1 MYQSSITF
9 DERIHDSARTFHAL
23 ITIGNDSIRDA
34 VKSVRFNGG
43 SNGESDFSI
52 GSVVSQYVEIEISET
67 DLILENREFLLQ
79 IGLDIGNT
87 TEYIP
92 MGYFTAKRPKRDE
105 RGVTITA
112 DDRMMKLE
120 AECDVSSLPEN
131 TNTIAVLQK
140 ITQLTGVPINT
151 QGLSSINMTKPAGY
165 TCREALQVIAQ
176 LYGGFAICNRQG
188 QIIITWYSES
198 GYTIPTGRY
207 WDTFKHNDY
216 AYVLDKLTCYI
227 GKDEEG
233 NNLSISAGT
242 GQLGIT
248 FSNAFMTQSIL
259 NDVWNKI
266 GGFTYMPGSIQFM
279 GDPRIDPWDIITV
292 SDLNGTSYKVPA
304 MTLNHEYDGGLV
316 TSVEAAGKTETEQNA
331 DYKGP
336 MTSQMER
343 YAVQLA
349 LLDTALVGKLSA
361 REAELTYATIAR
373 LDLDIGRVNETIIKK
388 ADITDLNVTNENV
401 ESLRSGKADVGDLNA
416 AVGRFNVLESNF
428 SNLKTVLAGNAAAT
442 SADIIQL
449 NATNSV
455 IDSAL
460 IKSIIS
466 QNVTVNDLLAGR
478 ISTDRFE
485 IGSDDGGMVFNG
497 NTAQWLDGDDNVRI
511 QIGQDGQ
518 GNFSFLIADADGNP
532 LFYENGLTANAVPN
546 GLIVDSM
553 VASNAN
559 VDASKINIASLFREM
574 NGSQNVLK
582 ANRIYFDETGQTLV
596 QQYSQFSD
604 DLTSLD
610 SRVTTAESA
619 ADQAAQA
626 ARAATDALS
635 GIDTL
640 TNFIVDLTNDAH
652 VVHTYADG
660 SGGIYTDVITQVT
673 AWLGDVDVSAQCQ
686 ILAYPSASVS
696 GVWNPNTR
704 TYQVTAMSDVNGYVD
719 FDVTYGIES
728 RSLTDR
734 SGNNL
739 TDRNGNRLF
748 GRSGDTHMRKR
759 FSVSKSPDGR
769 IGLSYNLTSST
780 NVISLAEKTGALT
793 PAQIRFSANKND
805 NGTISSYA
813 GIFVIYESTD
823 YVNYTQRYR
832 SSEAETTTLYT
843 PTSIQVKS
851 IRCELQDANN
861 SILDTESIPI
871 IVSGDGLV
879 AEIGGVSESVV
890 EVGTRVGNIET
901 GIEGLRTSLSN
912 INTQIAGLSDG
923 TLLHTWTFE
932 IRDGVAY
939 CEAHIY
945 KGGSITDIRT
955 EFDPT
960 CFTWQRVAEDG
971 ITDLGTGYTKEVLAS
986 SMELGGV
993 IRNTFTASEEFGLT
1007 DRYSNAL
1014 TDRDGNRFIV
1024 RVA

>member
-23 ITIGNDSIRDA
+23 ITIGNDSIRDT

-43 SNGESDFSI
+43 SNGENDFSL
-52 GSVVSQYVEIEISET
+52 GSVVSQYVELEISDT
-67 DLILENREFLLQ
+67 DIVLENREFLLE
-79 IGLDIGNT
+79 IGMDIGST
-87 TEYIP
+87 TECIP
-92 MGYFTAKRPKRDE
+92 MGYFTAKKPKRDE

-120 AECDVSSLPEN
+120 VESDMSSLPEN
-131 TNTIAVLQK
+131 TNTIAVLQR
-140 ITQLTGVPINT
+140 ISTLTGVPINT
-151 QGLSSINMTKPAGY
+151 QGLASINMPRPAGY
-165 TCREALQVIAQ
+165 TCREVLQIVAQ

-198 GYTIPTGRY
+198 GYTVSTGRY

-216 AYVLDKLTCYI
+216 AYILDKLTCYI

-233 NNLSISAGT
+233 NNISISAGT

-266 GGFTYMPGSIQFM
+266 GGFTYMPGSIRFM

-373 LDLDIGRVNETIIKK
+373 LDLDIGRVNEAIIKK
-388 ADITDLNVTNENV
+388 ADVEALNVIEEDV
-401 ESLRSGKADVGDLNA
+401 ETLRAGKADVGVLDA
-416 AVGRFNVLESNF
+416 AIGRFNVLEGNF
-428 SNLKTVLAGNAAAT
+428 SKLKTLLAGNAAAT

-485 IGSDDGGMVFNG
+485 IGSDDGGMVFSG

-518 GNFSFLIADADGNP
+518 GDFSFLIADADGNP

-559 VDASKINIASLFREM
+559 VDASKINIDSLFRVM

-660 SGGIYTDVITQVT
+660 SGGIYTDVMTQVT

-851 IRCELQDANN
+851 IKCELQDANN

-879 AEIGGVSESVV
+879 AEINGVSESVV
-890 EVGTRVGNIET
+890 EVGTRVGTVET

-912 INTQIAGLSDG
+912 MSTQIAGLSDG

-971 ITDLGTGYTKEVLAS
+971 ITNLGTGYTKEVLAS
-986 SMELGGV
+986 SMELVGV

>member
-9 DERIHDSARTFHAL
+9 DDKIHDSARTFHAL
-23 ITIGNDSIRDA
+23 ITVGNDSIPD
-34 VKSVRFNGG
+34 VIKSVRFSGG
-43 SNGESDFSI
+43 SNGEDDFAI
-52 GSVVSQYVEIEISET
+52 GSVVSQYVDVEISDT
-67 DLILENREFLLQ
+67 DIILENREFLLQ
-79 IGLDIGNT
+79 IGLDIGST

-92 MGYFTAKRPKRDE
+92 MGYFTASKPKRDE
-105 RGVTITA
+105 RGITITA
-112 DDRMMKLE
+112 NDRMMKME
-120 AECDVSSLPEN
+120 VECDVSSLPES
-131 TNTIAVLQK
+131 TNTLSVLQRVSA
-140 ITQLTGVPINT
+140 LTGVPVNT
-151 QGLSSINMTKPAGY
+151 QGLASINMNRPSGY
-165 TCREALQVIAQ
+165 TCREVLQIVAQ

-188 QIIITWYSES
+188 QIIITWYSDS
-198 GYTIPTGRY
+198 SYTVSAGRY

-233 NNLSISAGT
+233 YNISVSAGT

-248 FSNAFMTQSIL
+248 FSNVFMTQDIL
-259 NDVWNKI
+259 NNVWTHI
-266 GGFTYMPGSIQFM
+266 GEFTYMPGSIRFM

-304 MTLNHEYDGGLV
+304 MTLSHEYDGGLTTTV
-316 TSVEAAGKTETEQNA
+316 GAAGKTETEQSA
-331 DYKGP
+331 DFKGP
-336 MTSQMER
+336 MNSQMER

-349 LLDTALVGKLSA
+349 LIDTALVGKLSV

-373 LDLDIGRVNETIIKK
+373 LNLDIGTVNEAIIKK
-388 ADITDLNVTNENV
+388 ADITDLNVTNETVAN
-401 ESLRSGKADVGDLNA
+401 LQATKAEVGDLNA
-416 AVGRFNVLESNF
+416 AVGRFNILEGNF
-428 SNLKTVLAGNAAAT
+428 ANLKTILAGNAAAT
-442 SADIIQL
+442 AADFIQL
-449 NATNSV
+449 NASNSI

-485 IGSDDGGMVFNG
+485 IGSDDGGMVFTG
-497 NTAQWLDGDDNVRI
+497 NTAQWLDEDDNVRI
-511 QIGQDGQ
+511 QIGQDAQ
-518 GNFSFLIADADGNP
+518 GNFSFLIANADGDP
-532 LFYENGLTANAVPN
+532 LFYENGLTADAIPS
-546 GLIVDSM
+546 GLIVNDM

-559 VDASKINIASLFREM
+559 VDASKINIDSLFRVM

-596 QQYSQFSD
+596 QQYTQISD
-604 DLTSLD
+604 NLTSLG
-610 SRVTTAESA
+610 SRVTTAENA

-652 VVHTYADG
+652 VVHTYSDG

-686 ILAYPSASVS
+686 ILAYPSSSVA
-696 GVWNPNTR
+696 GVWDAGTR
-704 TYQVTAMSDVNGYVD
+704 IYQVTGMTDVNGYVD
-719 FDVTYGIES
+719 FDVTYDIES

-734 SGNNL
+734 SGNAL
-739 TDRNGNRLF
+739 TDRNGNPLF

-759 FSVSKSPDGR
+759 FSISKSPDGR
-769 IGLSYNLTSST
+769 IGVSYNLVSST
-780 NVISLAEKTGALT
+780 NAISLAEKTGALT
-793 PAQIRFSANKND
+793 PAQIRFNANQND

-823 YVNYTQRYR
+823 YTNFTQKYR
-832 SSEAETTTLYT
+832 SSAAETSTLYT

-851 IRCELQDANN
+851 IRCELQDSNG

-871 IVSGDGLV
+871 IVSADGLTSD
-879 AEIGGVSESVV
+879 ISGVSESVV
-890 EVGTRVGNIET
+890 EVATRVGSVET
-901 GIEGLRTSLSN
+901 GIEGLRTNLSN
-912 INTQIAGLSDG
+912 LSTQIAGLSDG
-923 TLLHTWTFE
+923 TLSHTWTFE
-932 IRDGVAY
+932 IRDGIAY

-960 CFTWQRVAEDG
+960 CFIWQRITEDG
-971 ITDLGTGYTKEVLAS
+971 IVDLGTGYTKDVPAS
-986 SMELGGV
+986 GMDLGGV
-993 IRNTFTASEEFGLT
+993 VRNTFIAAEDFGLT
-1007 DRYSNAL
+1007 DRYSNPL
-1014 TDRDGNRFIV
+1014 TDRNGNRYLV